1 MDELE
6 EIKPIAEVIGDAMK
20 MKGISAEKLSQLTG
34 VSDRFIAL
42 LLDDKHEKL
51 PSAPYVRGYLSRI
64 GNTLNLNGEQLW
76 TDYTKQHVVARS
88 GKNDTL
94 VTNKFEMKYPGAPVL
109 AVGAVVIAGI
119 IIFALRAPA
128 FIGTPTLSLENFSE
142 TASTSTLDIR
152 GKIDPKNQL
161 TVNDEVVYPDEQ
173 GTFEKKVTLTVGFN
187 TFRFK
192 VKGVLGKEFETT
204 KQVYLAT
211 STKHVETITNT
222 TTTE

>member
-1 MDELE
+1 MEEFE
-6 EIKPIAEVIGDAMK
+6 EIKPIAEIIGEAMK
-20 MKGISAEKLSQLTG
+20 MKGVSADKLSQLTG

-64 GNTLNLNGEQLW
+64 GNALNLNGEELW
-76 TDYTKQHVVARS
+76 TDYTKQHTVARS

-94 VTNKFEMKYPGAPVL
+94 ATNKFEMKYPSAP
-109 AVGAVVIAGI
+109 VIAGI
-119 IIFALRAPA
+119 AIIIIAIIIFAFRAPA
-128 FIGTPTLSLENFSE
+128 FIGTPTLSLENLSDA
-142 TASTSTLDIR
+142 ASTSTLDIK

-161 TVNDEVVYPDEQ
+161 TINDEVVYPDEQ
-173 GTFEKKVTLTVGFN
+173 GTFEKKVSLVPGFN

-211 STKHVETITNT
+211 STKHVETTNNT
-222 TTTE
+222 TTTQ

>member
-1 MDELE
+1 MDEFE
-6 EIKPIAEVIGDAMK
+6 EIKPIAEIIGDAMK
-20 MKGISAEKLSQLTG
+20 MKSISADKLSQLTG

-42 LLDDKHEKL
+42 LLEDKHEKL

-76 TDYTKQHVVARS
+76 ADYTKQHIVARS
-88 GKNDTL
+88 GKNDRL
-94 VTNKFEMKYPGAPVL
+94 ARNKFEVKYPGMP
-109 AVGAVVIAGI
+109 VIAGI
-119 IIFALRAPA
+119 AVVIIAIIIFVFRAPA
-128 FIGTPTLSLENFSE
+128 FVGTPTLSLENFSD
-142 TASTSTLDIR
+142 TASTSTLDIK

-173 GTFEKKVTLTVGFN
+173 GVFEKQVTLVPGFN

-211 STKHVETITNT
+211 STKRVEPITNT
-222 TTTE
+222 TTTQ